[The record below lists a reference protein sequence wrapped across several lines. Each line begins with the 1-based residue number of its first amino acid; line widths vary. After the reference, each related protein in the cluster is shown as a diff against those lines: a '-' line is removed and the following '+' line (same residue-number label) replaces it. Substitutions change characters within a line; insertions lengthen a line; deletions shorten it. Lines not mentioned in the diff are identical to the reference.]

1 MGNRAFYK
9 AIVIGCGSSLA
20 NDCYRSEEDN
30 VMNSRIRI
38 VKRNETMEPKQSAT
52 NDKATEMVR
61 NREMVARVKNWIC
74 EFMLRSTQQ
83 RRFTLP
89 LPNTA

>member
-1 MGNRAFYK
+1 MGNPAFYK

-20 NDCYRSEEDN
+20 NEGYRSEEDN

-38 VKRNETMEPKQSAT
+38 VKRNETMEPKQGTT

-61 NREMVARVKNWIC
+61 NRETVELVKNWIY
-74 EFMLRSTQQ
+74 EFKLPSRQE